1 MRIITRK
8 QEEKALSYIT
18 EIRRALASGNLEKRF
33 KAIELLA
40 NLTDIVGGIKGL
52 KNELYVIEEDM
63 MKPLTDT
70 AKE

>member
-18 EIRRALASGNLEKRF
+18 EIRRALASDNLEKRF

-40 NLTDIVGGIKGL
+40 DLTDIVGGIKGL
-52 KNELYVIEEDM
+52 KNELSVIEEDM
-63 MKPLTDT
+63 MKTLTDT